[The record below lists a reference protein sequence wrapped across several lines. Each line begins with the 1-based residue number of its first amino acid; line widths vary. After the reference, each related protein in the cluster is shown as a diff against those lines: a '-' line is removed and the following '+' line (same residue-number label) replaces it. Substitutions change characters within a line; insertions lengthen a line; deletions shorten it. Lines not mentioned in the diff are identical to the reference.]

1 MTGGRSSPDIS
12 TTPGVVREDF
22 SSQPLTLAAPT
33 LAAPT
38 LASPRATFSDLV
50 PLTSSPWI
58 ASLPRFATCPTFPSR
73 LAAPFREAG
82 VTHVAGMEARGFM
95 FGGMLADVLGAGFI
109 PVRKG
114 GKLPWKTYREQYAL
128 EYGTDTLEIHQDAAA
143 AGHRVLI
150 HDDVIA
156 TGGTAAAAHALLRQ
170 TGADVAGFTFL
181 IELGFLNGRRLLGA
195 DVPVHSVLTI

>member
-1 MTGGRSSPDIS
+1 MDR
-12 TTPGVVREDF
+12 
-22 SSQPLTLAAPT
+22 LAAA
-33 LAAPT
+33 L
-38 LASPRATFSDLV
+38 RNV
-50 PLTSSPWI
+50 PD
-58 ASLPRFATCPTFPSR
+58 FPKPGIQFKDITPILGDPALLREAVER